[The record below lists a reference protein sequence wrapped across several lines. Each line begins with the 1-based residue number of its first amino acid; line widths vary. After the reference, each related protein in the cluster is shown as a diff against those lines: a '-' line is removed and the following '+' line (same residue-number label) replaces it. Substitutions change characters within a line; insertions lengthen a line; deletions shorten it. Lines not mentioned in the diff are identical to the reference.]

1 MNKLRSLLDQKGNEL
16 KTIDEELPNKL
27 ESLIELTEKSETE
40 KLIKENNEYLIQ
52 ITEKNKEINDLKNR
66 LKTLS
71 EDKDPIIKEEKE
83 INEEKTEKE
92 DNNENDN
99 DNINDLSKEQEEKE
113 GEKKKVRKKIKKK
126 KKKKKEGD
134 DKDEEIEENK
144 EDKNTE
150 KEKENIDEE
159 KVVTEEEKKEVQ
171 ENNDGEKEF
180 VEEKKEEQENLEN
193 IKENE
198 EGKEKIENNNININ
212 NENIEEKEKEK
223 KKEIEIDYKEEYL
236 KLKNLVNDYEQGNI
250 ISEKTKNEIDEI
262 KTESL
267 SQIKELRLKIDQL
280 NSSNLS
286 RLKEYEIL
294 ITNANIELSEKNKTI
309 EEYES
314 IALKQEDQINLLNK
328 KIYELNKKIFQKNLS
343 MKENETYSTQLIH
356 IINEHKLAIKKIK
369 AQKQEEENEEIALL
383 RRENINLKNEIEL
396 GKKLLQNMKLNH
408 RSLQDKY
415 LNICY
420 KAKKK
425 EQDDLL
431 KQAKILTKENANRKI
446 NNGDNLKFLTLNKSS
461 STSALGLKKFRI
473 PKNQNKIIYR
483 KFKNDELNL
492 PEINS
497 GNGSIENGHM
507 DRDLLFKDKNKINY
521 DNDYDK
527 SLDEIN
533 SKLKKIIDES

>member
-92 DNNENDN
+92 DNNNDN

-223 KKEIEIDYKEEYL
+223 EKEIDYKEEYL

-328 KIYELNKKIFQKNLS
+328 RIYELNKKIFQKNLS
-343 MKENETYSTQLIH
+343 MKENETYSIQLIH

-369 AQKQEEENEEIALL
+369 AQKQEEENGEIALL

>member
-223 KKEIEIDYKEEYL
+223 EKEIDYKEEYL
-236 KLKNLVNDYEQGNI
+236 KLKNLINDYEQGNI

-328 KIYELNKKIFQKNLS
+328 RIYELNKKIFQKNLS

>member
-223 KKEIEIDYKEEYL
+223 EKEIDYKEEYL

-328 KIYELNKKIFQKNLS
+328 RIYELNKKIFQKNLS

>member
-1 MNKLRSLLDQKGNEL
+1 
-16 KTIDEELPNKL
+16 
-27 ESLIELTEKSETE
+27 
-40 KLIKENNEYLIQ
+40 
-52 ITEKNKEINDLKNR
+52 
-66 LKTLS
+66 
-71 EDKDPIIKEEKE
+71 
-83 INEEKTEKE
+83 
-92 DNNENDN
+92 
-99 DNINDLSKEQEEKE
+99 
-113 GEKKKVRKKIKKK
+113 
-126 KKKKKEGD
+126 
-134 DKDEEIEENK
+134 
-144 EDKNTE
+144 
-150 KEKENIDEE
+150 
-159 KVVTEEEKKEVQ
+159 
-171 ENNDGEKEF
+171 
-180 VEEKKEEQENLEN
+180 
-193 IKENE
+193 
-198 EGKEKIENNNININ
+198 
-212 NENIEEKEKEK
+212 
-223 KKEIEIDYKEEYL
+223 
-236 KLKNLVNDYEQGNI
+236 
-250 ISEKTKNEIDEI
+250 
-262 KTESL
+262 
-267 SQIKELRLKIDQL
+267 
-280 NSSNLS
+280 
-286 RLKEYEIL
+286 
-294 ITNANIELSEKNKTI
+294 
-309 EEYES
+309 
-314 IALKQEDQINLLNK
+314 
-328 KIYELNKKIFQKNLS
+328 

>member
-1 MNKLRSLLDQKGNEL
+1 MNKLRSLLDQKSNEL

-198 EGKEKIENNNININ
+198 EGKEKIEDNNINNN

-223 KKEIEIDYKEEYL
+223 EIDYKEEYL

-328 KIYELNKKIFQKNLS
+328 RIYELNKKIFQKNLS

-396 GKKLLQNMKLNH
+396 GKKLLQNMKINH

-533 SKLKKIIDES
+533 SKLKKIIDEN